1 MNRHNETNDDV
12 RVHWVNEGMLIPPEK
27 LAEAW
32 GQSSAALEEA
42 SERHALFRLQ
52 VGELWFYPAVFARF
66 LPDDVHRI
74 NRALKGDDEVG
85 KFIFWHRRHGG
96 LRGQDVSQAL
106 RDGMLDRVLELALGW
121 SEERGFFESP
131 RP

>member
-1 MNRHNETNDDV
+1 MSRHNESNDDV

-32 GQSSAALEEA
+32 GQSISALEDA
-42 SERHALFRLQ
+42 LERHALFRLQ
-52 VGELWFYPAVFARF
+52 AGEPWFYPAVFACF
-66 LPDDVHRI
+66 PPDDVHRI
-74 NRALKGDDEVG
+74 NRALKGEDDVG

-96 LRGQDVSQAL
+96 LGARDLSQAL

-121 SEERGFFESP
+121 SEERGFFQG
-131 RP
+131 